1 MRKLLSGYPKWLV
14 FALAGLLGAGVFNA
28 GYEFFHLL
36 FTSDDDSRRA
46 VPLLVRMFGTGVWFC
61 CPSVGVAIAVF
72 HCQRILLGA
81 DAEDFF
87 SALIHPLAVGVLLG
101 FLSGALAECLFQV
114 LLGSPSSAL
123 FTETLRAIAWGLAG
137 AGLGLTLSLVVPNLK
152 KSRASLFG
160 FAGGVAGGIGFIFVN
175 AVVQSLL
182 GSSVSAAGQEFAN
195 IAARLVG
202 TSIIGL
208 FVGLSVAVAEATA
221 KEGYLRVVWGP
232 GEFTRVNLGDKP
244 VTVGSS
250 RESTIRMASSA
261 GYPPVV
267 ATFSLQNGQAMM
279 VNHMSHSTHPLRN
292 GNKLTLGSVVIEIHL
307 FS

>member
-1 MRKLLSGYPKWLV
+1 MRKFLSGYPKWLV
-14 FALAGLLGAGVFNA
+14 FALAGLLGAGIFNT
-28 GYEFFHLL
+28 GFELVNLL
-36 FTSDDDSRRA
+36 FFPEEDSRRF
-46 VPLLVRMFGTGVWFC
+46 VPLLLRMFGTGVWFC
-61 CPSVGVAIAVF
+61 CPSVGVVIAVF
-72 HCQRILLGA
+72 HCQRALLGA
-81 DAEDFF
+81 DAEDFL
-87 SALIHPLAVGVLLG
+87 SALVRPLAVGVLLG

-114 LLGSPSSAL
+114 LLSPRSSVL

-152 KSRASLFG
+152 KTRAALFG
-160 FAGGVAGGIGFIFVN
+160 FAGGVAGGVGFIFVN
-175 AVVQSLL
+175 AVVQSML
-182 GSSVSAAGQEFAN
+182 GPNDSSAGQEFAD

-221 KEGYLRVVWGP
+221 KEGFLRVVWGP

-250 RESTIRMASSA
+250 RESTIRMAASA
-261 GYPPVV
+261 GYPPIV
-267 ATFSLQNGQAMM
+267 ATFSLQNGQATM
-279 VNHMSHSTHPLRN
+279 VNHMSRSTHPLRN

>member
-14 FALAGLLGAGVFNA
+14 FALAGLLGAGLFNA
-28 GYEFFHLL
+28 GYELL
-36 FTSDDDSRRA
+36 NLIFSSGDDSRRD

-61 CPSVGVAIAVF
+61 CPSVGVVIAVF
-72 HCQRILLGA
+72 HCQRVLLGA
-81 DAEDFF
+81 DSDDFF
-87 SALIHPLAVGVLLG
+87 ISLIHPLAVGVLLG

-114 LLGSPSSAL
+114 MLSPRSSAL
-123 FTETLRAIAWGLAG
+123 FIEILRAIAWGLAG

-152 KSRASLFG
+152 KGRAALFG
-160 FAGGVAGGIGFIFVN
+160 FAGGVAGGIGFIFIN
-175 AVVQSLL
+175 AVVQSVLT
-182 GSSVSAAGQEFAN
+182 SSDSAGHEFAN
-195 IAARLVG
+195 VAARLVG

-221 KEGYLRVVWGP
+221 KEGFLRVVWGP

-250 RESTIRMASSA
+250 RESTIRMGASA
-261 GYPPVV
+261 GYPPIV
-267 ATFSLQNGQAMM
+267 ATFSLQNGQATM
-279 VNHMSHSTHPLRN
+279 VNHMSRSTHALRN
-292 GNKLTLGSVVIEIHL
+292 GNKLALGSVVIEIHL

>member
-14 FALAGLLGAGVFNA
+14 FALAGLLGAGLFNA
-28 GYEFFHLL
+28 GYELINLVFFPEE
-36 FTSDDDSRRA
+36 DSRRF
-46 VPLLVRMFGTGVWFC
+46 VPMLLRMFGTGAWFC
-61 CPSVGVAIAVF
+61 CPSVGVVIAVF

-81 DAEDFF
+81 DAEDFL
-87 SALIHPLAVGVLLG
+87 SALIRPLAVGVLLG

-114 LLGSPSSAL
+114 LLSPRSSVL

-160 FAGGVAGGIGFIFVN
+160 FAGGVGGGIGFIFVN
-175 AVVQSLL
+175 AALQSML
-182 GSSVSAAGQEFAN
+182 GPNDSSAGQEFAD

-221 KEGYLRVVWGP
+221 KEGFLRVIWGP
-232 GEFTRVNLGDKP
+232 GEYTRVNLGEKP

-261 GYPPVV
+261 GYPPIV
-267 ATFSLQNGQAMM
+267 ATFSLQKGQATM
-279 VNHMSHSTHPLRN
+279 VNHMSRSTHPLRN
-292 GNKLTLGSVVIEIHL
+292 GNKLTLGTVVIEVHL